1 MVCQS
6 MEWLDSGEL
15 RGFYNCRLKIEEFG
29 FWGGD
34 GIWSFGWK
42 ASGGGIF

>member
-34 GIWSFGWK
+34 VIWSCAGTLAVGF
-42 ASGGGIF
+42 FN